1 MENRI
6 FHINDETDL
15 HKEVIEFI
23 RKYAPVA
30 VIIPG
35 LGEYQFNST
44 LRTNCYDKGY
54 TGGQPDILIVNS
66 HRYYQGLALE
76 FKTPTGK
83 GVISTKQTDYLKKLE
98 TSGYKC
104 LISNDYDE
112 IIVELLKYFNDI
124 IYPCKFC
131 DNKRGY
137 KTIDKLNK
145 HYKYFHKNI

>member
-1 MENRI
+1 MENRT
-6 FHINDETDL
+6 FQINDETDL
-15 HKEVIEFI
+15 HKKVIEFI
-23 RKYAPVA
+23 RKYAPDA

-124 IYPCKFC
+124 IYSCKFC

>member
-1 MENRI
+1 MEI
-6 FHINDETDL
+6 KILQINDETDL
-15 HKEVIEFI
+15 HKKVIEFI
-23 RKYAPVA
+23 RKYAPAA
-30 VIIPG
+30 VTIPG

-83 GVISTKQTDYLKKLE
+83 GIISTKQTDYLKKLE

-112 IIVELLKYFNDI
+112 IIVKLLKYFNDI